1 MARIKKRNMVEIEIY
16 ANHANLN
23 HIHDDVYECDECA
36 AAAAPPPNELERQ
49 LIVDNERSARKF
61 EFTIM
66 YFGLFFCGMI
76 TGVMLLLLESDQRM
90 TTEECRIAL
99 QNFDSF
105 ESVKHKCYFE

>member
-1 MARIKKRNMVEIEIY
+1 MRFKKRNMVEIEIY
-16 ANHANLN
+16 ENHV
-23 HIHDDVYECDECA
+23 HDESYKCDECVA
-36 AAAAPPPNELERQ
+36 NTATESLTNELEQQ
-49 LIVDNERSARKF
+49 LIVERSARKF

-76 TGVMLLLLESDQRM
+76 TGIMLLLLENDQRM

-105 ESVKHKCYFE
+105 ASIKHKCYFE